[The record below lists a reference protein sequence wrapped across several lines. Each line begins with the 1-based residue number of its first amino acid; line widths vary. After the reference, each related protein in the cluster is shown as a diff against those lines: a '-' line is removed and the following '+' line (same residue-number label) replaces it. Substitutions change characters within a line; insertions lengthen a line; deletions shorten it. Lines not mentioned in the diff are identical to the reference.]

1 MTNRPLSGQSCGNKA
16 SDGPLEGV
24 EDDTDRAVAA
34 YLLQHRDFLVYH
46 PEVLA
51 KLHVPHGTGG
61 AVSLIEHQIS
71 VLREQ
76 LGHERGRLNHLM
88 ARAHE
93 YEQLSARLHEL
104 TVHLITT
111 PDLER
116 ASAAVEGVLREQFNA
131 QAVALKLFPVDPE
144 RRASDPLVQ
153 SFIDFVDRDRCLCG
167 PLAPQQAEP
176 LFGNDARAI
185 QSAALVPICATEQS
199 GVLAIGSRDPKRFA
213 PDMGTELLE
222 RLGDIVAAKLTDLAH
237 RPA

>member
-1 MTNRPLSGQSCGNKA
+1 MTSRPLSGQSQGNNTPA
-16 SDGPLEGV
+16 AVPEGLE
-24 EDDTDRAVAA
+24 EDNGRAVAA
-34 YLLQHRDFLVYH
+34 YLLQHTDFLVYH

-61 AVSLIEHQIS
+61 AVSLIEHQVS

-104 TVHLITT
+104 TVQLITT

-116 ASAAVEGVLREQFNA
+116 ATAALEASLREQFNA
-131 QAVALKLFPVDPE
+131 EAVALRLFPVDPE
-144 RRASDPLVQ
+144 HRADDPLVQ
-153 SFIDFVDRDRCLCG
+153 AFVDFVDRDRCLCG
-167 PLAPQQAEP
+167 PLAPQQAKP
-176 LFGNDARAI
+176 LFGADAGGI
-185 QSAALVPICATEQS
+185 HSAALVPISATEQS
-199 GVLAIGSRDPKRFA
+199 GVLAIGSQDPKRFA